1 MNPEES
7 ERMNQLVKQ
16 IQTEKDPKVFM
27 ELVEELNAL
36 LERKEERLQSDEH
49 HKS

>member
-16 IQTEKDPKVFM
+16 IQTEKDHKVFM

-36 LERKEERLQSDEH
+36 LERKEERLQSYDH
-49 HKS
+49 PKS